1 MERKENQKFE
11 FLLTLNKNIICQRYF
26 NVRNFNPKS
35 VRSLDLYYTVSS
47 IVDDIIDSL
56 KGKTTDIISEFY
68 KDEVSN
74 LQVYGEYFT
83 ITVKKENTNIIQYIF
98 PADLYPPRVKYSV
111 DIRPQISYFLR
122 EITDTLS
129 RKKLTTKY
137 LDKQL

>member
-74 LQVYGEYFT
+74 LQGDGEYFT

>member
-35 VRSLDLYYTVSS
+35 VRSVDLYDTITDV
-47 IVDDIIDSL
+47 VNDIIETL
-56 KGKTTDIISEFY
+56 KQKTTDIITEFY
-68 KDEVSN
+68 TDDVSK
-74 LQVYGEYFT
+74 LQSGTEHFT
-83 ITVKKENTNIIQYIF
+83 ITIKRENTNIIQYIF
-98 PADLYPPRVKYSV
+98 PADLYPPRVKFSV

-129 RKKLTTKY
+129 RRNLTTKY
-137 LDKQL
+137 LNKEL

>member
-74 LQVYGEYFT
+74 LQGESEYFT
-83 ITVKKENTNIIQYIF
+83 ITIKKENTNIIQYIF

-129 RKKLTTKY
+129 RRKLITKY

>member
-1 MERKENQKFE
+1 M
-11 FLLTLNKNIICQRYF
+11 
-26 NVRNFNPKS
+26 
-35 VRSLDLYYTVSS
+35 
-47 IVDDIIDSL
+47 DDIIDNL

-74 LQVYGEYFT
+74 LQGDGENFT
-83 ITVKKENTNIIQYIF
+83 MTVKKENTNIIQYIF

>member
-74 LQVYGEYFT
+74 LQGDGEYFT

-111 DIRPQISYFLR
+111 DIRPQISYFLS

-137 LDKQL
+137 LNKQL